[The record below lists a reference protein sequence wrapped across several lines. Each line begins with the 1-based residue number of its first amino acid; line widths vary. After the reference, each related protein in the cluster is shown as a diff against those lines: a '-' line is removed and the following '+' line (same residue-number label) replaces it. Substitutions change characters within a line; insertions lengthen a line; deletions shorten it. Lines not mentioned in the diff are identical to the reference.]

1 MLLLPTPRFLPLP
14 GRDAHVKYAA
24 QGLAAT
30 SRMKHFTLATV
41 LVLLASCAS
50 GHADA
55 TRAITSRNDS
65 LDAEVRSLMAAEDV
79 KGLAIAIIERD
90 RITHLRTY
98 GMRNV
103 EKALPL
109 ETDTVMYGASLTKAA
124 FAYMVLQLVD
134 EGIIDLDR
142 SIAQYLAA
150 PLPSYPEW
158 TSLDGDE
165 QWRLLTPRIILSH
178 ATGLANLRSLEADQ
192 DLKFHFEPGTRF
204 AYSGEGFRILQLVLE
219 EGLGLDVKKEM
230 QARVF
235 DRFGMTR
242 TDMQWRADFAMN
254 LADGYAMD
262 GSFEPHDERS
272 WVSASGS
279 MDTTISD
286 QARMWRGMLAGD
298 GLSKAMR
305 AEWVRLQ
312 VPIRSAR
319 KFPTIE
325 FHATTDAR
333 GASIALGEGVG
344 VETWQG
350 PKGINFAKG
359 GHNDW
364 TGNLVICQEDE
375 QRCLVMLANSVR
387 AEMIFPAITRLVLG
401 ETNYPW
407 WWTYPELHDR

>member
-1 MLLLPTPRFLPLP
+1 MSLFPARRFPSLP
-14 GRDAHVKYAA
+14 GRHPHMQSAA
-24 QGLAAT
+24 DGPAGT
-30 SRMKHFTLATV
+30 SRMKHFALATA
-41 LVLLASCAS
+41 LALLASCAS
-50 GHADA
+50 WRADA

-90 RITHLRTY
+90 RITHLRAY

-134 EGIIDLDR
+134 EGLIDLDR
-142 SIAQYLAA
+142 PIALDLAK

-158 TSLDGDE
+158 TSLAGDE

-178 ATGLANLRSLEADQ
+178 STGLANLRSLEANQ
-192 DLKFHFEPGTRF
+192 DLQFHFEPGTRV

-230 QARVF
+230 QMRVF

-242 TDMQWRADFAMN
+242 TDMQWRADFATN

-279 MDTTISD
+279 MDTTIGD
-286 QARMWRGMLAGD
+286 QARMWRGMLAGE

-312 VPIRSAR
+312 VPIHSAR

-325 FHATTDAR
+325 FHATTDRR
-333 GASIALGEGVG
+333 GASITLGEGLG

-350 PKGINFAKG
+350 PKGLSFAKG

-364 TGNLVICQEDE
+364 TGNLVICQEVE

-387 AEMIFPAITRLVLG
+387 AEIIFPAITRLVLG

-407 WWTYPELHDR
+407 WWTYPQLHDR